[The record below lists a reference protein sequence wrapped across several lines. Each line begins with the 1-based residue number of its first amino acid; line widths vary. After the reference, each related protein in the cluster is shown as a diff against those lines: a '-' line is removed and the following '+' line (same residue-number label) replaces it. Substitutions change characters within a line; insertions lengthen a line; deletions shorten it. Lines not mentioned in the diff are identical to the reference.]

1 MKKFHYSLIIFFV
14 LCNLLLAQNKTDSLK
29 TGEIRL
35 NLSNYFY
42 NQSPNSFNFDNMNR
56 LKLNPGFLND
66 SSSVWIQT
74 RMQLAG
80 IINQDETQNNLQM
93 NVLNPLHDK
102 YVDLQSMKALKY
114 ILGAVQVSAVGYLAY
129 LHLKKYGFLKGK

>member
-1 MKKFHYSLIIFFV
+1 MF
-14 LCNLLLAQNKTDSLK
+14 CNLLFAQNKTDSLK
-29 TGEIRL
+29 AGEMPL

-42 NQSPNSFNFDNMNR
+42 NQPPNSFGFDNISR
-56 LKLNPGFLND
+56 LKLSPGFLDD

-80 IINQDETQNNLQM
+80 ITNQDEMQNNLQM

>member
-1 MKKFHYSLIIFFV
+1 MF
-14 LCNLLLAQNKTDSLK
+14 CNLLLAQSKTDSLK
-29 TGEIRL
+29 TTETPL
-35 NLSNYFY
+35 NFSNYFY
-42 NQSPNSFNFDNMNR
+42 NQSPNSFSFDDLSR
-56 LKLNPGFLND
+56 LKFSSGFLND

-74 RMQLAG
+74 RMRLAG
-80 IINQDETQNNLQM
+80 IINQDEMQNNLQM
-93 NVLNPLHDK
+93 NVLNPLHEQ